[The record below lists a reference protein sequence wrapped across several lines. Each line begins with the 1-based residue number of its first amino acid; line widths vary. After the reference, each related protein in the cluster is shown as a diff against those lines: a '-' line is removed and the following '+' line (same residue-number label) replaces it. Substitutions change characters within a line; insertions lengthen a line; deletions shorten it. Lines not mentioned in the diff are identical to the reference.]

1 MFMKIRKMNKRAAS
15 IPIMIL
21 AFCTVALSLLSIGF
35 FLVKQ
40 TDMQEIF
47 DISNEIDKV
56 HYEKLVLDFYLQDI
70 FDKSSKGFDRNK
82 GKVGFIEAF
91 KRELRIYKDENGKY
105 PVNALAKTELRILE
119 NDIIDYV
126 DISDEI
132 SFRLNFDFIQFGK
145 ADRLFIEYNYDKTF
159 SSGSNLIKFNVGN
172 IPACSPDDGSANVEI
187 VPCRCG
193 RTQCTEMTQK
203 CVASEERC

>member
-1 MFMKIRKMNKRAAS
+1 MNKKAGS

-56 HYEKLVLDFYLQDI
+56 HYEKLILDFYLQDI
-70 FDKSSKGFDRNK
+70 FNKASKRFDRNK

-91 KRELRIYKDENGKY
+91 KKELRVYKDENGLY
-105 PVNALAKTELRILE
+105 PVNALARVELRVLE

-126 DISDEI
+126 DISEEI
-132 SFRLNFDFIQFGK
+132 SFKLNFYFVQSGK
-145 ADRLFIEYNYDKTF
+145 AGRLLIKYNYDKTF
-159 SSGSNLIKFNVGN
+159 SSGSN
-172 IPACSPDDGSANVEI
+172 IPVCSPDDGSANVEI

-193 RTQCTEMTQK
+193 RTQCTKITQK

>member
-1 MFMKIRKMNKRAAS
+1 MNKKAGS

-56 HYEKLVLDFYLQDI
+56 HYEKLILDFYLQDI
-70 FDKSSKGFDRNK
+70 FNKASKRFDRSK
-82 GKVGFIEAF
+82 GKVGFIKAF
-91 KRELRIYKDENGKY
+91 KKELRVYKDENGLY
-105 PVNALAKTELRILE
+105 PVNALARVELRVLE

-132 SFRLNFDFIQFGK
+132 SFKLNFYFVQSGK
-145 ADRLFIEYNYDKTF
+145 ADRLLIKYNYDKTF
-159 SSGSNLIKFNVGN
+159 SSGSN

-193 RTQCTEMTQK
+193 RTQCTKITQK

>member
-40 TDMQEIF
+40 TNMQEIF

-105 PVNALAKTELRILE
+105 PLNALAKTELRVLE
-119 NDIIDYV
+119 NDIMDYV

-159 SSGSNLIKFNVGN
+159 ISRL
-172 IPACSPDDGSANVEI
+172 D
-187 VPCRCG
+187 
-193 RTQCTEMTQK
+193 
-203 CVASEERC
+203 

>member
-1 MFMKIRKMNKRAAS
+1 MKIRKMNKRAAS

-47 DISNEIDKV
+47 DISKEIDKA

-70 FDKSSKGFDRNK
+70 FNKASKRFDRNK
-82 GKVGFIEAF
+82 GKAGFIEAF
-91 KRELRIYKDENGKY
+91 KKELRDYKDENGLY
-105 PVNALAKTELRILE
+105 PVNALARVELRVLK

-132 SFRLNFDFIQFGK
+132 SFKLNFDFK
-145 ADRLFIEYNYDKTF
+145 VNDDMVNRLLIKYNYDKTF
-159 SSGSNLIKFNVGN
+159 SSGSNLIKFNVGS

-193 RTQCTEMTQK
+193 RTQCTKITQK

>member
-1 MFMKIRKMNKRAAS
+1 MFMKIRKMNKKAGS

-56 HYEKLVLDFYLQDI
+56 HYEKLILDFYLQDI
-70 FDKSSKGFDRNK
+70 FDKASKRFDRNK

-91 KRELRIYKDENGKY
+91 KKELRVYKDENGKY
-105 PVNALAKTELRILE
+105 PVNALAKVELIVLE

-126 DISDEI
+126 NIGEVPIMLSIDFI
-132 SFRLNFDFIQFGK
+132 SFRLNFDFINFGSIN
-145 ADRLFIEYNYDKTF
+145 RLLIKYNYDKTF
-159 SSGSNLIKFNVGN
+159 ISRL
-172 IPACSPDDGSANVEI
+172 D
-187 VPCRCG
+187 
-193 RTQCTEMTQK
+193 
-203 CVASEERC
+203 

>member
-1 MFMKIRKMNKRAAS
+1 MKYRKMNKKAGS

-40 TDMQEIF
+40 TEMQEIF

-56 HYEKLVLDFYLQDI
+56 HYEKLILDFYLQDI
-70 FDKSSKGFDRNK
+70 FNKTSKRFDRSK
-82 GKVGFIEAF
+82 GKVGFIKAF
-91 KRELRIYKDENGKY
+91 KKELRVYKDENGLY
-105 PVNALAKTELRILE
+105 PVKALARVELRVLE

-132 SFRLNFDFIQFGK
+132 SFKLNFYFVKTGSIN
-145 ADRLFIEYNYDKTF
+145 RLLIKYNYDKTF
-159 SSGSNLIKFNVGN
+159 SSRL
-172 IPACSPDDGSANVEI
+172 D
-187 VPCRCG
+187 
-193 RTQCTEMTQK
+193 
-203 CVASEERC
+203 